1 MSDPERSSQDPDTPP
16 RAGAQHAPADVIT
29 PPEGYDGLEIDTA
42 QQIAAIYG
50 DNAFVAPPPP
60 RGRPEP
66 EPEPEPEPLVPPA
79 PVHTKI
85 KWLRLGALLSGL
97 GLLAAISTVF
107 GMMMAVASDLPEV
120 EVLDLATRSS
130 KIVDR
135 TGKDLGVLTGNSN
148 RILVQSKQIA
158 PVMKHAI
165 VAIEDRR
172 FYTNSGVDLRGIG
185 RALYEDVV
193 AQKAVQGGSTIAQQL
208 VKNRLE
214 ANNDRTLFQKLRE
227 AAMAFHMTRKWDKER
242 ILRNYLN
249 TIYFGNGAYGVE
261 SAART
266 YFGEQYG
273 IDSDTPLCGSAR
285 GQQRCAQLLEPA
297 EAALIAG
304 VVASP
309 SGYDP
314 ITHPTA
320 AKARRDVVL
329 GRMLEQG
336 YITRPQY
343 EVGINEPL
351 PTRRSIRPPR
361 ETSKYPYFT
370 TWVRQQVVDKVGAGK
385 AFEGGLRVETTIDAE
400 LQDAAQ
406 RAVDQ
411 WIGSGPGRP
420 SAALVALDN
429 RSSEVLA
436 MIGGPAD
443 GYNERP
449 FNLATQGQRQP
460 GSSFKPFTLA
470 QALSDGVSPT
480 SVWSSKKKEFCV
492 TRRKGRCIEAFQ
504 VNNYEDNY
512 AGVTTLANATAFSDN
527 SVYAELGIRVGTKKI
542 ARLARRL
549 GVRTPVSSNPAIT
562 LGGLREGVTVMD
574 MAHAYET
581 FANHGRLAYGT
592 MSPGAEGFERRKR
605 NGTVPGP
612 VGIKAI
618 KEPGDKYARLESGE
632 KARNEQKGV
641 RVLKPGIAEQ
651 VQGMLQGV
659 VRIGSGRRASLGED
673 VMVAGKTGTTED
685 YGDAW
690 FVGWTPRY
698 TVAVWVGYPDKVI
711 PMKPPTFSFNGEPV
725 AGGTYPAAIWQTFM
739 KSALAIF
746 DRRHPQ
752 EEDASGDAQIGVPG
766 ATTTVTP
773 SAPADTTTTT
783 TPAEP
788 QAAEPEVPANPEG
801 PTRKEPAPAPQ
812 QQQPTA
818 PAPQQAQPAPQTGGG
833 TAPEGGGAEPPS
845 E

>member
-1 MSDPERSSQDPDTPP
+1 
-16 RAGAQHAPADVIT
+16 
-29 PPEGYDGLEIDTA
+29 
-42 QQIAAIYG
+42 
-50 DNAFVAPPPP
+50 
-60 RGRPEP
+60 
-66 EPEPEPEPLVPPA
+66 
-79 PVHTKI
+79 VHTKI

-97 GLLAAISTVF
+97 GLLAAVSTVF

-135 TGKDLGVLTGNSN
+135 SGKDLGVLTGNSN
-148 RILVQSKQIA
+148 RILVRSDQIA

-172 FYTNSGVDLRGIG
+172 FYTNSGVDLRGVG
-185 RALYEDVV
+185 RALYQDVI
-193 AQKAVQGGSTIAQQL
+193 AKKAVQGGSTIAQQL

-249 TIYFGNGAYGVE
+249 TIYFGNGAYGIE

-266 YFGEQYG
+266 YFATQYG
-273 IDSDTPLCGSAR
+273 IGTATPLCGSAR
-285 GQQRCAQLLEPA
+285 GQQRCAELLEPA

-314 ITHPTA
+314 ITHPVA
-320 AKARRDVVL
+320 AKARRDLVL
-329 GRMLEQG
+329 RRMLEQG
-336 YITRPQY
+336 YITRPEY
-343 EVGINEPL
+343 DVGIDEPL
-351 PTRRSIRPPR
+351 PTRDTIQPPR

-406 RAVDQ
+406 AAVDQ
-411 WIGSGPGRP
+411 WIGGGPGRP
-420 SAALVALDN
+420 AAALVALDN
-429 RSSEVLA
+429 DTSEVLA
-436 MIGGPAD
+436 MIGGPAE
-443 GYNERP
+443 GYNDRP

-470 QALSDGVSPT
+470 QALNDGISPT
-480 SVWSSKKKEFCV
+480 SVWSSRKKEFCV
-492 TRRKGRCIEAFQ
+492 TRRKGRCIEAFE

-512 AGVTTLANATAFSDN
+512 AGVTTLANATAISDN
-527 SVYAELGIRVGTKKI
+527 SVYAELGLKVGTKNI
-542 ARLARRL
+542 ARMARRL
-549 GVRTPVSSNPAIT
+549 GVRTPVSTNPAIT

-581 FANHGRLAYGT
+581 FANSGKLTYGT
-592 MSPGAEGFERRKR
+592 LSPGAETFERRDEK
-605 NGTVPGP
+605 GTVPGP
-612 VGIKAI
+612 VGIRAI
-618 KEPGDKYARLESGE
+618 KEPGGKYARLESGD
-632 KARNEQKGV
+632 KARNKTETTP
-641 RVLKPGIAEQ
+641 VLKPAIAGAVESI
-651 VQGMLQGV
+651 LSGV
-659 VRIGSGRRASLGED
+659 VRIGSGKRASLGTEIP
-673 VMVAGKTGTTED
+673 VSGKTGTTEN

-698 TVAVWVGYPDKVI
+698 TVAVWVGFPDKVL
-711 PMKPPTFSFNGEPV
+711 PMEPPTFSFNGDPV

-739 KSALAIF
+739 KSAYTI
-746 DRRHPQ
+746 HPIKKDDD
-752 EEDASGDAQIGVPG
+752 EVEVPTVTG
-766 ATTTVTP
+766 TATPVAPAATT
-773 SAPADTTTTT
+773 APE
-783 TPAEP
+783 AEAP
-788 QAAEPEVPANPEG
+788 EPEAPAAEPPAED
-801 PTRKEPAPAPQ
+801 EPAPEPQ
-812 QQQPTA
+812 QEA
-818 PAPQQAQPAPQTGGG
+818 PAPPEETQPAPEGGG
-833 TAPEGGGAEPPS
+833 TAPPAGGAEPPS